1 MRRAGFGAAAA
12 GPAALDAA
20 NLDRLDGAR
29 VRLVVLSLLEEG
41 NSVAGART
49 FLRRLARALP
59 EARVVVGLWR
69 AAPDSAM
76 LAALREEG
84 PAEAIVTS
92 AGEAIATCEA
102 ISGRV
107 VAEAS

>member
-1 MRRAGFGAAAA
+1 M
-12 GPAALDAA
+12 
-20 NLDRLDGAR
+20 
-29 VRLVVLSLLEEG
+29 RLVVLSLLEEG
-41 NSVAGART
+41 NSIAGART
-49 FLRRLARALP
+49 FLRRIARALP

-69 AAPDSAM
+69 AAPESAM

-107 VAEAS
+107 VVGAS